1 MEVKNKVVVVTGGA
15 SGIGLSTAKLLA
27 ESGARVAI
35 FDVNE
40 QALNEA
46 VSVIGGD
53 CLAVCVNVANE
64 ASVSAGFDR
73 VVERYGGIDA
83 AVLNAGILR
92 DGLLIRVDK
101 DTGKVKGKMPLEQW
115 QAVIDVNLTGVFLT
129 GREAACRMVDC
140 GRKGVIVLL
149 SSIAKKGNMG
159 QTPYS
164 AAKAGVAAL
173 ANVWGKELARFGIR
187 VASVSPGFIETPMVM
202 KDMKPEML
210 DKFKKMIPVGRLGR
224 PEEIAH
230 AIRFV
235 VENDLICASDIE
247 PSGGM
252 SL

>member
-1 MEVKNKVVVVTGGA
+1 MEVRNRVVVVTGGA
-15 SGIGLSTAKLLA
+15 SGIGLSTAKLFA
-27 ESGARVAI
+27 ESGAKVAI
-35 FDVNE
+35 FDVNV
-40 QALNEA
+40 QALRDAAET
-46 VSVIGGD
+46 IGGD
-53 CLAVCVNVANE
+53 CLTVQANVADE
-64 ASVSAGFDR
+64 ASVAAGFDK
-73 VVERYGGIDA
+73 VVERYGGLDV

-92 DGLLIRVDK
+92 DGLLVRVDK
-101 DTGKVKGKMPLEQW
+101 ETGKVKGKMPLEQW
-115 QAVIDVNLTGVFLT
+115 QSVIDVNLTGVFLT
-129 GREAACRMVDC
+129 GREAACRMVDS
-140 GRKGVIVLL
+140 GRRGVMVLL
-149 SSIAKKGNMG
+149 SSIARKGNMG

-173 ANVWGKELARFGIR
+173 ACVWGKELSRYGIR

>member
-1 MEVKNKVVVVTGGA
+1 MEVRNKVVVVTGGA
-15 SGIGLSTAKLLA
+15 SGIGLATAKLFA
-27 ESGARVAI
+27 ESGAKVAI

-40 QALNEA
+40 KALGEA
-46 VSVIGGD
+46 VEVIGGD
-53 CLAVCVNVANE
+53 CLAVQANVADE
-64 ASVSAGFDR
+64 ASVAAGFDK
-73 VVERYGGIDA
+73 VVERYGGLDV

-92 DGLLIRVDK
+92 DGLLVRVDK
-101 DTGKVKGKMPLEQW
+101 ETGKVKGKMPLEQW
-115 QAVIDVNLTGVFLT
+115 QSVIDVNLTGVFLT

-140 GRKGVIVLL
+140 GRKGVMVLL
-149 SSIAKKGNMG
+149 SSIARKGNMG

-173 ANVWGKELARFGIR
+173 ACVWGKELSRYGIR

>member
-15 SGIGLSTAKLLA
+15 SGIGLATAKLFA
-27 ESGARVAI
+27 DSGARVAI

-40 QALNEA
+40 QALVEGA
-46 VSVIGGD
+46 AAIGGD
-53 CLAVCVNVANE
+53 CLAVKVNVADE
-64 ASVSAGFDR
+64 ASVSAGFDK
-73 VVERYGGIDA
+73 VVERLGGVDV

-92 DGLLIRVDK
+92 DGLLVRVDK
-101 DTGKVKGKMPLEQW
+101 ETGKVKGKMPLEQW

-129 GREAACRMVDC
+129 GREAACRMVDG
-140 GRKGVIVLL
+140 GRRGVMVLL

-159 QTPYS
+159 QSPYS
-164 AAKAGVAAL
+164 ATKAGVASL
-173 ANVWGKELARFGIR
+173 ANVWGKELSRYGIR